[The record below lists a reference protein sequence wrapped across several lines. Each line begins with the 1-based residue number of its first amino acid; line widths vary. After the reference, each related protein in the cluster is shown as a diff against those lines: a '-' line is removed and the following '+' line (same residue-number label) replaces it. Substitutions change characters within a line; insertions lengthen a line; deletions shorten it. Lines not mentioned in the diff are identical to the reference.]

1 MHITRRNSIRTA
13 SLFAATVILLGTA
26 VTTAGAPL
34 LAFGEKGVHTAET
47 LIRTTSLAMPAIPHR
62 RLTEIYVTAT
72 GYSSTPDQTDD
83 APFITAWNT
92 SVRDGIVAA
101 NFLPLGTRI
110 VVPALQKTFVVEDR
124 MNERYDGR
132 AIIDI
137 WFPDR
142 ESALRFGKREMKI
155 VILAQR

>member
-1 MHITRRNSIRTA
+1 MRTNYRSAARTLSSLAA
-13 SLFAATVILLGTA
+13 SLILSGTA

-34 LAFGEKGVHTAET
+34 FPFGGERTHTAET
-47 LIRTTSLAMPAIPHR
+47 LIRATSLAMPAIPHR
-62 RLTEIYVTAT
+62 RLVEIHVTAT

-83 APFITAWNT
+83 TPFITAANT
-92 SVRDGIVAA
+92 AVRDGVVAA

-110 VVPALQKTFVVEDR
+110 VVPELQKTFIVEDR
-124 MNERYDGR
+124 MNERYDGK

-155 VILAQR
+155 VVLARH